1 MSVKFLRIDDRLIH
15 GQVCVAWVKS
25 YQAKRVL
32 IVDTAVSKDTFLI
45 DVMKMVA
52 PSGIEL
58 AVEPC
63 ENVEELVAKYDHD
76 DKNTII
82 LVKTPEVAEAL
93 FDGGLKIQS
102 LNVGGMGAKKERSQ
116 LYKNV
121 SASESEVE
129 TLKRLEARGI
139 DVYFQTTP
147 SNAVVKLSSLNK

>member
-1 MSVKFLRIDDRLIH
+1 MAVKFLRIDDRFIH
-15 GQVCVAWVKS
+15 GQVVVAWIKS
-25 YQAKRVL
+25 FQAKRVL
-32 IVDTAVSKDTFLI
+32 IVDTQVSKDQFLI

-52 PSGIEL
+52 PSGVEL
-58 AVEPC
+58 VVKPC
-63 ENVEELVAKYDHD
+63 ENLEELVEKYENDS
-76 DKNTII
+76 KNTII
-82 LVKTPEVAEAL
+82 LVKTPESAEAL
-93 FDGGLKIQS
+93 FDAGLKIQA

-147 SNAVVKLSSLNK
+147 TNAKVKLSSLNK